1 MYIFDRQFTFFRFKT
16 WECNADLNLFFCSSS
31 EILDYAQKKYPYY
44 IYPKL
49 TTAGAK
55 HNKQIFDLKHADDN
69 LFEKRNHFKRIY
81 ISPFNQSD
89 ILHYF

>member
-31 EILDYAQKKYPYY
+31 EILDYAQKNIPAIYT
-44 IYPKL
+44 YPKL

-55 HNKQIFDLKHADDN
+55 HNKQISNLKHA
-69 LFEKRNHFKRIY
+69 Y
-81 ISPFNQSD
+81 A
-89 ILHYF
+89 IL